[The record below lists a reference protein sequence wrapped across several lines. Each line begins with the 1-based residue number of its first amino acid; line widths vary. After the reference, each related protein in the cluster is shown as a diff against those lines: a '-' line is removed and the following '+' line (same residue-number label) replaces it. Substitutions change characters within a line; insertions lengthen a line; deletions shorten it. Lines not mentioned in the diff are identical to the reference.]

1 MSRIWH
7 PRRDRRRHLGLR
19 ARAVIAFGVGAA
31 LVSGALALI
40 SFTVVRQDLLSQ
52 RQASSLR
59 QAYANARLVKAKLGG
74 QPTDAADVL
83 STLAPPSGVR
93 SFLNIRGVWF
103 SASASVGGTPATP
116 KLLRTVL
123 AGNVA
128 DQRVIVDGDPTIVVG
143 IPFPS
148 LGAAYIEEHSLAD
161 IQGTLNLLAEV
172 LAITAVATTVGGA
185 LVGLWAS
192 GRLVRPLTDV
202 AQVATDIAGG
212 TLHRRL
218 PSDPDLEPLVT
229 SFNDMVTNLQ
239 QRIERE
245 ERFASDVSHELRSPL
260 STINASVELLGS
272 YRELL
277 PDEGKASVDTLG
289 SEVDRF
295 SGMVQDLLEISRIDA
310 GVPDLHMSELP
321 LDELVLRSVAA
332 HDATIPVR
340 ISPEATGLHTVG
352 DKRRLQ
358 RVIAN
363 LLNNA
368 DIHAGG
374 AVLVT
379 LECHDGRSRLAVEDE
394 GPGIPLSDREHIFD
408 RFFRGAASGRRG
420 STSGTGLGLAL
431 VAEHVHA
438 HDGTVSVED
447 RTGGGSRFVVV
458 LPVTRP

>member
-1 MSRIWH
+1 M
-7 PRRDRRRHLGLR
+7 
-19 ARAVIAFGVGAA
+19 
-31 LVSGALALI
+31 
-40 SFTVVRQDLLSQ
+40 
-52 RQASSLR
+52 
-59 QAYANARLVKAKLGG
+59 
-74 QPTDAADVL
+74 
-83 STLAPPSGVR
+83 
-93 SFLNIRGVWF
+93 
-103 SASASVGGTPATP
+103 GGTPATP
-116 KLLRTVL
+116 GLLRTVL

-128 DQRVIVDGDPTIVVG
+128 EQRVIVDGNPTILVG

-161 IQGTLNLLAEV
+161 IQGTLNLLAGV
-172 LAITAVATTVGGA
+172 LATTAVATTVGGA

-192 GRLVRPLTDV
+192 RRLVRPLTDV

-229 SFNDMVTNLQ
+229 SFNGMVTNLQ

-260 STINASVELLGS
+260 STINASVELLSS
-272 YRELL
+272 YRDHL
-277 PDEGKASVDTLG
+277 PEAGRASVDTLG
-289 SEVDRF
+289 FEVDRF
-295 SGMVQDLLEISRIDA
+295 SGMVQDLLEMSRIDA

-321 LDELVLRSVAA
+321 LDELVLRSVAV
-332 HDATIPVR
+332 HDAAILVH
-340 ISPEATGLHTVG
+340 ISSEATGLHAMG

-358 RVIAN
+358 RVVAN
-363 LLNNA
+363 LLDNA

-379 LECHDGRSRLAVEDE
+379 LEYHDGWSTLTVEDR
-394 GPGIPLSDREHIFD
+394 GPGIPPSDRDRIFD
-408 RFFRGAASGRRG
+408 RFYRGAASGRRG

-438 HDGTVSVED
+438 HGGTVSVED
-447 RTGGGSRFVVV
+447 RAGGGSRFIVM